1 MPLTVGI
8 KSYPYSVGRQSIT
21 NKQYDQV
28 PPEHIVVPRLVATGV
43 TVEDVS
49 VLKAGNALANLSTT
63 GMTILSGVTGV
74 DDGFAYVPLAMDFTF
89 FGINYR
95 TPASGATSG
104 LYWNTN
110 NVIGFGTGTN
120 TITWNAS
127 TGRGILVGNSDRR
140 TNSIYY
146 SPIQTSKGYDYINF
160 VLSAQNRYNDGIPNA
175 IRWQIRMFRGSS
187 NQYVELRASTAPAT
201 AGTYNITNGTA
212 FQNTFVGFTGVTTNS
227 SFVLE
232 SNLTGSTWTFYNN
245 YYIDI

>member
-8 KSYPYSVGRQSIT
+8 KSYPYSVGRQTIT

-28 PPEHIVVPRLVATGV
+28 PPEHIVVPRLVASGV
-43 TVEDVS
+43 TTQDN
-49 VLKAGNALANLSTT
+49 VLTAGNGLANLTTT

-74 DDGFAYVPLAMDFTF
+74 DDGFAYVPLAMDFSF
-89 FGINYR
+89 FGTSYR

-110 NVIGFGTGTN
+110 NVIGFGTGTT
-120 TITWNAS
+120 TILWLAN
-127 TGRGILVGNSDRR
+127 TGRGIILGNSDRR
-140 TNSIYY
+140 TNTMYY
-146 SPIQTSKGYDYINF
+146 SSIQTSKGYDYINF
-160 VLSAQNRYNDGIPNA
+160 VLSAQNRYNDSIPNA
-175 IRWQIRMFRGSS
+175 IRWQIRLFRGSS
-187 NQYVELRASTAPAT
+187 KQYVELRASTAPAT

-212 FQNTFVGFTGVTTNS
+212 FQNTFGAFTGVTANS